1 MSTGTSQFKLTKV
14 TPGYW
19 RLTFENPPINMIDPQ
34 SMLELQELLSQFE
47 TDPELKVVVFD
58 SADPEFFIAHFDIN
72 KTAEMSRTPGP
83 TGYSPWI
90 DVTLRLSRVPVISI
104 AAIRGRARGVGSE
117 FALACDLRFASLEKA
132 ILAQVEVGSGLLP
145 GGGAVER
152 LPLLTGRARALEI
165 MVGSGDYD
173 AATAERYGWINRAIP
188 DAEFDAWI
196 DAYAR
201 RVASFDKQALATT
214 KELINRHTVPDPNE
228 LLETA
233 KIFMSAFTW
242 EGFRERSGKL
252 AAAGI
257 GKRGDFELN
266 FGDRL
271 AEL

>member
-1 MSTGTSQFKLTKV
+1 MNNSNSQFKLTKV
-14 TPGYW
+14 TPAYW

-34 SMLELQELLSQFE
+34 SMLELQQLVDQFE

-72 KTAEMSRTPGP
+72 KAAEMPRHPGP
-83 TGYSPWI
+83 TGYSAWI
-90 DVTLRLSRVPVISI
+90 DVTLRMSRTSVICI
-104 AAIRGRARGVGSE
+104 AAIRGRTRGVGSE

-132 ILAQVEVGSGLLP
+132 IFAQVEVGSGLIP
-145 GGGAVER
+145 GGGAIER

-165 MVGSGDYD
+165 MLGSEDYD

-188 DAEFDAWI
+188 DAELDAWV

-201 RVASFDKQALATT
+201 RIATFDKQALGTT
-214 KELINRHTVPDPNE
+214 KALTNRHTVPDPDE

-233 KIFMSAFTW
+233 KVFMSAFAW
-242 EGFRERSGKL
+242 PGFRERVVRL

-257 GKRGDFELN
+257 GTRGDFERN
-266 FGDRL
+266 FGDRIL
-271 AEL
+271 NL